1 MVVVYLYLNMKT
13 QEIFVIHFSLVT
25 TYCNIH
31 MVITVHNRI
40 SIFMH

>member
-13 QEIFVIHFSLVT
+13 QEIFVINFVI